1 MRSPRRSA
9 DEQYN
14 LVMECRSSGLSDQ
27 QWCLQH
33 DINPGTFYNWVK
45 RLRAKKHY
53 DIPAA
58 TRQAGLTAA
67 VKQDVVKVEILQ
79 DHSGQVHE
87 ISEPSHV
94 EDTECILPQPETAP
108 IEIHLNKAVLRI
120 TNDIDPRLLSQILRS
135 IGGCVCYKAPVTDT
149 QKHRRVRMLGDIS
162 VVTELYVVCGYTD
175 YPRSIVIR
183 EELLLSTINT
193 DIFVNLLK

>member
-9 DEQYN
+9 DEQYD
-14 LVMECRSSGLSDQ
+14 LIMECRSSGLSDQ

-58 TRQAGLTAA
+58 TRKAGLTAA

-79 DHSGQVHE
+79 DHSDQVHD
-87 ISEPSHV
+87 ISEPSSV
-94 EDTECILPQPETAP
+94 TDTECILPQPEKAP
-108 IEIHLNKAVLRI
+108 IEIHLNKAVMRI
-120 TNDIDPRLLSQILRS
+120 TNDIDPRLLTQILRS
-135 IGGCVCYKAPVTDT
+135 IGGCVC
-149 QKHRRVRMLGDIS
+149 
-162 VVTELYVVCGYTD
+162 
-175 YPRSIVIR
+175 
-183 EELLLSTINT
+183 
-193 DIFVNLLK
+193 

>member
-108 IEIHLNKAVLRI
+108 IEIHLNK
-120 TNDIDPRLLSQILRS
+120 RS
-135 IGGCVCYKAPVTDT
+135 ILIKQFCASPMISIQGSCHRYSEASEGAYARRHFCGDGALCSLRLHRLSEKYRYSRRTAPEYD
-149 QKHRRVRMLGDIS
+149 KHGHFCESSKIKVYTIS
-162 VVTELYVVCGYTD
+162 L
-175 YPRSIVIR
+175 
-183 EELLLSTINT
+183 
-193 DIFVNLLK
+193 

>member
-1 MRSPRRSA
+1 MSSPRRPA
-9 DEQYN
+9 EEQYR
-14 LVMECRSSGLSDQ
+14 LIMECRSSGLSDQ

-135 IGGCVCYKAPVTDT
+135 IGGCVC
-149 QKHRRVRMLGDIS
+149 
-162 VVTELYVVCGYTD
+162 
-175 YPRSIVIR
+175 
-183 EELLLSTINT
+183 
-193 DIFVNLLK
+193 